1 MQKAHAVV
9 RKPFK
14 KARQREPEKKNPT
27 ERVDMR
33 AAIQTSSPF
42 APETRLH

>member
-14 KARQREPEKKNPT
+14 KARQREPEKKEP
-27 ERVDMR
+27 DG
-33 AAIQTSSPF
+33 AG
-42 APETRLH
+42 